1 MTTKLIP
8 ANAVSSF
15 FFYMWNEWCEDECKI
30 IFNDYRHFW
39 NKWCSLAGNDVF
51 GATEKFFSELSDTN
65 KELLVNRAV
74 AVYDGKAKR
83 TTKSLHQLREDA
95 LQGISNSTQA
105 LHETIIKIV
114 ENHDGLIH
122 TQNQSCDT
130 IYSIEYLSIDDAEI
144 IERTV
149 IGIRV
154 KDNDL
159 QIFTENNSRSC
170 RINVSEDDLMNPE
183 FEDNWVSLKDS
194 CQVIYVQTL
203 LNIAESIE
211 QYI

>member
-1 MTTKLIP
+1 MTQKLIP

-15 FFYMWNEWCEDECKI
+15 FFYMWNAWCEDECKL
-30 IFNDYRHFW
+30 IFNNSRHFW
-39 NKWCSLAGNDVF
+39 DKWCSLAVKDVY
-51 GATEKFFSELSDTN
+51 GAAEKFFSELSDTN
-65 KELLVNRAV
+65 RELLVNRAV

-83 TTKSLHQLREDA
+83 TAKSLHQLREDA
-95 LQGISNSTQA
+95 IQEISNSTQT

-122 TQNQSCDT
+122 TQDQSCDT
-130 IYSIEYLSIDDAEI
+130 IYSIEYLSVDDAEI
-144 IERTV
+144 VERTV
-149 IGIRV
+149 MGIRV
-154 KDNDL
+154 KDHDL

-170 RINVSEDDLMNPE
+170 RIIVSENDLKNPE

-203 LNIAESIE
+203 FNIAEFIK

>member
-15 FFYMWNEWCEDECKI
+15 FFFMWNEWCEDECKI
-30 IFNDYRHFW
+30 IFNHYRHFW
-39 NKWCSLAGNDVF
+39 DKWCSLAGNDVF
-51 GATEKFFSELSDTN
+51 GATEIFFSELSDTN
-65 KELLVNRAV
+65 RELLVNRAV

-83 TTKSLHQLREDA
+83 TDKSLHQLREDA
-95 LQGISNSTQA
+95 LQEISNSTQA

-122 TQNQSCDT
+122 TQDKSCDT
-130 IYSIEYLSIDDAEI
+130 IYSIEYRYDAKIVES
-144 IERTV
+144 TV
-149 IGIRV
+149 MGIRV
-154 KDNDL
+154 KDHDL
-159 QIFTENNSRSC
+159 QIFTENNFNSC
-170 RINVSEDDLMNPE
+170 RIVVSEDDLKNPE

-203 LNIAESIE
+203 LNIAEFIE

>member
-1 MTTKLIP
+1 MTQKLIP

-15 FFYMWNEWCEDECKI
+15 FFYMWNAWCEDECKL
-30 IFNDYRHFW
+30 IFNNYRHFW
-39 NKWCSLAGNDVF
+39 DKWCSLAGKDVY
-51 GATEKFFSELSDTN
+51 GAAEKFFSELSDTN
-65 KELLVNRAV
+65 RELLVNRAV

-83 TTKSLHQLREDA
+83 TAKSLHQLREDA
-95 LQGISNSTQA
+95 LQGISYSTQA

-114 ENHDGLIH
+114 ESHNDLIH
-122 TQNQSCDT
+122 TQDQSCDT

-144 IERTV
+144 VERTV
-149 IGIRV
+149 MGIRV
-154 KDNDL
+154 KDHDL
-159 QIFTENNSRSC
+159 QIFTENNFNSC
-170 RINVSEDDLMNPE
+170 RIVVSEDDLKNPE

-203 LNIAESIE
+203 LNIAEFIE

>member
-15 FFYMWNEWCEDECKI
+15 FFYMWNAWCEEECKL
-30 IFNDYRHFW
+30 IFNNYRHFW
-39 NKWCSLAGNDVF
+39 NKWCSLAGNDVY
-51 GATEKFFSELSDTN
+51 GASEKFFSELSDTN
-65 KELLVNRAV
+65 RELLVNRAV

-83 TTKSLHQLREDA
+83 TAKSLHQLREDA
-95 LQGISNSTQA
+95 IQEVSNNTQT

-122 TQNQSCDT
+122 TQDQSCDT

-149 IGIRV
+149 MGIRV
-154 KDNDL
+154 KDHDL

-170 RINVSEDDLMNPE
+170 RIIVSEDDLKNPE

-194 CQVIYVQTL
+194 CQVIYIQTL
-203 LNIAESIE
+203 FNIAEFIE

>member
-1 MTTKLIP
+1 MTQKLIP

-15 FFYMWNEWCEDECKI
+15 FFYMWNAWCEDECKL
-30 IFNDYRHFW
+30 IFNNYRHFW
-39 NKWCSLAGNDVF
+39 DKWCSLAVKDIY
-51 GATEKFFSELSDTN
+51 GAAEKFFSELSDTN
-65 KELLVNRAV
+65 RELLVNRAV

-83 TTKSLHQLREDA
+83 TAKSLHQLREDA
-95 LQGISNSTQA
+95 LQEISNSTQA

-122 TQNQSCDT
+122 TQDQSCDT

-144 IERTV
+144 VERTV
-149 IGIRV
+149 MGIRV
-154 KDNDL
+154 KDHDL
-159 QIFTENNSRSC
+159 QIFTESNFRSC
-170 RINVSEDDLMNPE
+170 RIIVSEDDLKNPE

-194 CQVIYVQTL
+194 SQVIYVQTL

>member
-1 MTTKLIP
+1 MTQKLIP

-15 FFYMWNEWCEDECKI
+15 FFYMWNAWCEDECKL
-30 IFNDYRHFW
+30 IFNNSRHFW
-39 NKWCSLAGNDVF
+39 DKWCSLAVKDVY
-51 GATEKFFSELSDTN
+51 GAAEKFFSELSDTN
-65 KELLVNRAV
+65 RELLVNRAV

-83 TTKSLHQLREDA
+83 TAKSLHQLREDA
-95 LQGISNSTQA
+95 IQEISNSTQT

-122 TQNQSCDT
+122 TQDQSCDT
-130 IYSIEYLSIDDAEI
+130 IYSIEYLSVDDAEI
-144 IERTV
+144 VERTV
-149 IGIRV
+149 MGIRV
-154 KDNDL
+154 KDHDL

-170 RINVSEDDLMNPE
+170 RIIVSEDDLNNPE

-203 LNIAESIE
+203 FNIAEFIK